1 MKSLSFPTRTR
12 SALATCLLSLACA
25 LAPST
30 ATAGKYKASAIIIAT
45 LPQYCYAQYID
56 GLEHDPRFQ
65 IRDCGAYSN
74 HFCPGLVGIEQARKS
89 KDPDEKKEL
98 LRMARENVNYWAN
111 HSRVDDYPKC
121 ILRQEGEVKTRLI
134 DQMINS
140 IRRQR

>member
-1 MKSLSFPTRTR
+1 MKSLSFPTQSRPVLTT
-12 SALATCLLSLACA
+12 SLLFLALALASS
-25 LAPST
+25 P

-65 IRDCGAYSN
+65 IRDCGSFSN
-74 HFCPGLVGIEQARKS
+74 HFCPGLVLIEQARKS
-89 KDPDEKKEL
+89 KEPSEKKEL

-111 HSRVDDYPKC
+111 HSKVDDYPNC
-121 ILRQEGEVKTRLI
+121 ILRQEGEAKSQHI